1 MYDSVSGFV
10 CVAGCVCV
18 WVCVCLC
25 VCIHIEAIKVSLASG
40 VTSRHEQRN
49 WCWLFLL
56 VASLSLFFPACFQ
69 FPRNRKTIA
78 QAIYA
83 FSISHCVFGF
93 SWQTNKQTNRQ
104 RRQRRRRQQ
113 LPSFP
118 ARGNG
123 RIFSTM
129 PASNRQ
135 LPASLFPSLLRP
147 SAIRRVPAGAGQ
159 GQCLINAKP
168 R

>member
-1 MYDSVSGFV
+1 MLTFFA
-10 CVAGCVCV
+10 CRF
-18 WVCVCLC
+18 
-25 VCIHIEAIKVSLASG
+25 SLA
-40 VTSRHEQRN
+40 
-49 WCWLFLL
+49 
-56 VASLSLFFPACFQ
+56 FFPACFQ

-93 SWQTNKQTNRQ
+93 SWQTNKQTNGQ
-104 RRQRRRRQQ
+104 RRRRRQQ

-135 LPASLFPSLLRP
+135 LPLPLLTSSICDKACACGGWPGPMPYQCQATLNTCQKGCLLFHTSVRCAAYAAYVQCARLSLEFG
-147 SAIRRVPAGAGQ
+147 V
-159 GQCLINAKP
+159 
-168 R
+168 